1 MNVYGYCRV
10 STEEQARDGNSL
22 SAQERRILGYAMQ
35 NDWCL
40 SRCFVEAGTS
50 GSVPL
55 ADRLEGARLLALVQ
69 PGDVIVTPRMDRMFR
84 SSTDALVTLDELK
97 KQRVS
102 LHMIDLGGDVLG
114 NGIGKLVFT
123 ILAAVADN
131 ERERIAERI
140 REVKR
145 DMSQRGL
152 HSGGERPFGYDIVRE
167 GKLRHLVPN
176 DAEQQAIAEM
186 RAARARGA
194 SFRAIG
200 AVHGKQPMAVKRILQ
215 RAEADFASDKRL
227 ARPPSS
233 PES

>member
-1 MNVYGYCRV
+1 MKVYGYCRV

-22 SAQERRILGYAMQ
+22 AAQERRILGYAMQ
-35 NDWCL
+35 NDWTM
-40 SRCFVEAGTS
+40 SQCFVEAGTS

-55 ADRLEGARLLALVQ
+55 AERVEGARLLVMVQ

-97 KQRVS
+97 KQRVA

-167 GKLRHLVPN
+167 GKLRRLVPN
-176 DAEQQAIAEM
+176 DAEQRIIAEM
-186 RAARARGA
+186 RAARARGD
-194 SFRAIG
+194 SYRAIG
-200 AVHGKQPMAVKRILQ
+200 SVHGKQPMTVRRILM
-215 RAEADFASDKRL
+215 REDEASAATATR
-227 ARPPSS
+227 
-233 PES
+233 